1 MFAKNILLS
10 AIWLCFKL
18 FSNNYKIFY
27 KIRKIGLKFDT
38 VLLNFNKPF
47 NLNLSCKM
55 KAKNLVLAFV
65 GLLVFYSCGRKLAA
79 DFNSDFSLFK
89 GIISNFTGGIVS
101 AQSDIRVVMAFEKK
115 DWKINQVLD
124 NSLFEIS
131 PNVSGKVVALSSNTI
146 AFIPEKKLEPDTEY
160 QVTLHLDDVITLEK
174 EKKDLAEFNFTL
186 KTLKQDFIVNTND
199 IQSYSKDYQ
208 YLNGTLKTADNL
220 DFETAQKLVSAEQD
234 GKKLAVKFLKASS
247 TATEFKFI
255 VDSIQRFDNDSKI
268 EIAYDGNDFDIDQK
282 GTIDYAIIGKDNFKV
297 VDVSIPEGENQTLL
311 INFSDALQKGQD
323 FKGLVNIQN
332 AKNLKFA
339 TQGNV
344 LKVFFNSETNT
355 SAPAQIIETVVEP
368 IVEPEIISADSTAV
382 AVAVDSASIGADVS
396 VEAAVEAAVEEP
408 AVTPAQVLS
417 GQVLVEVFQGIESEN
432 GYKMKSNFSTS
443 ISFDQIKPSVKF
455 SKNGTILP
463 SSNNLKLNFDAVNLS
478 AVDVKVYKIY
488 KNNILQFLQ
497 FNELNGAQN
506 LKKIAQPIAKSTI
519 NLKENKLVNFGE
531 WNTFALDLSKIITPE
546 PGAIYRVEF
555 SYKKKYSLYKCED
568 SEVEENTDEEEE
580 VSEND
585 VNYSGNNYDDYYYD
599 DYEWRESEDAC
610 SDSYFYNTTIGTNIL
625 ASDLGVIAK
634 RGENKS
640 YLVVVN
646 NIVTTEPVAN
656 AKVELYNFQQ
666 QKLATSAT
674 DSEGIAKFD
683 LDKFAYFAIVSQGD
697 QSTYVK
703 LDDVHSLSI
712 SNFDVAGEALQKGL
726 KGFIYGERGV
736 WRPGDNLYLSF
747 IFNDAANKIPN
758 THPIKFRLTNPNGK
772 ITYQTVQ
779 KANDLNHYSFIVPTN
794 ADDPTGSWEAMVN
807 VGGAKFYKNI
817 KIETI
822 KPNRL
827 KIKNVFKNAVLS
839 STYPNT
845 SNLQV
850 NWLHGAV
857 AKDLRVEI
865 QAKFSQDVTKFK
877 GFDKYDFDDEVRSF
891 STEEINVFSGK
902 VDING
907 RTSVNID
914 PKLQGQAPGMLR
926 AAFMTKVYEEGG
938 DFSTDVIATTY
949 SPYKT
954 YVGLKLPA
962 LTKYE
967 MLETRANNK
976 FEVVTVDESGK
987 PKSVKNL
994 EVKVFKVEWRWW
1006 WDSSS
1011 DNLSNYN
1018 SSNATTSYKTFR
1030 INTDASGKGSFQFAV
1045 TDEEWGRYLIR
1056 VIDPTDGHATAQT
1069 VNIDWPAW
1077 SGKTRNTDA
1086 ATANMLVFSTDK
1098 KNYEVG
1104 EKAQISFPSSEG
1116 GRALISIENGA
1127 KVVQTI
1133 WAKTQKGET
1142 KVSVPITAAMAPN
1155 VYFNITLLQPHAST
1169 KNDSP
1174 IRMYGIIP
1182 VEVIDKNTILQP
1194 QITMP
1199 DVLKPEQ
1206 TFTLNVSEKAGKEM
1220 TYTIAVVDE
1229 GLLDLTRFKTPNA
1242 WDSFYVREAL
1252 GVKTWDIYDDV
1263 IGAYGGKVNQIF
1275 SIGGDQ
1281 DLGGGKAKK
1290 ANRFKP
1296 VVVYLGPFK
1305 LKAGDTETHQITLP
1319 KYIGSVR
1326 TMIVAGDAKTSAY
1339 GSVEK
1344 ATPVRSPL
1352 MALASLPRKISPSE
1366 KVTIPVTIFAMENWV
1381 KNVNIQIKTSPGLK
1395 VIGKANQS
1403 LTFAS
1408 PDEKMTYFNLE
1419 VGATTGIAKV
1429 EVIATSG
1436 KEKSTYEVEIDM
1448 TNPNPVTNTFTDIVL
1463 GPNSSQNI
1471 SWKTFGV
1478 AGSNKARIEV
1488 SSMPSINFNGRLQ
1501 YLIQYPHGCVEQTTS
1516 SVFPQLYLNDIAD
1529 IDASRKATIQKNVTA
1544 GITKL
1549 FGFQTATG
1557 GFSYWSGE
1565 SSPDDWGSS
1574 YAGHFLM
1581 EAEKKGYALPI
1592 NLKSKWVSFQ
1602 QKEAKKWRFE
1612 PKYGNDFAQSYRLY
1626 TLALAGF
1633 PDLSSMNRLRETNNI
1648 SNESRLRLAAT
1659 YALAGQ
1665 KQAGMSLLLKSTI
1678 DEDTSNGYSYYY
1690 YGSSDRN
1697 RAMALETLI
1706 LLGQKQKAF
1715 LTAKKLAAQMSA
1727 NLYMSTQTTAYS
1739 LYAMS
1744 KFAAFNGGKG
1754 IDIQFTNNGKSYSV
1768 ATNKTLAER
1777 NLSIKSGA
1785 NGIVIRNNK
1794 NNTLYVRVLNSGI
1807 LPVGQEQTA
1816 QTGLSAN
1823 VVFKDRKGSVIKV
1836 SKINQGT
1843 EFIAEVTIKNL
1854 KNESVENVALSQIL
1868 PSGFEIVNTRF
1879 TDFGDATNNVADYID
1894 IRDDR
1899 TNFYFPLRSGE
1910 VKTFRILLNASYLG
1924 NYYLPGLQCEAM
1936 YDNTFLARTKG
1947 FWVEVV
1953 K

>member
-1 MFAKNILLS
+1 
-10 AIWLCFKL
+10 
-18 FSNNYKIFY
+18 
-27 KIRKIGLKFDT
+27 
-38 VLLNFNKPF
+38 
-47 NLNLSCKM
+47 M
-55 KAKNLVLAFV
+55 KTKNLVWVFV
-65 GLLVFYSCGRKLAA
+65 SFLIFQACGRKSAT

-101 AQSDIRVVMAFEKK
+101 TGSDIRVVLAFDKK
-115 DWKINQVLD
+115 EWTANQVLD
-124 NSLFEIS
+124 DDLFDIS
-131 PNVSGKVVALSSNTI
+131 PSVSGKVVALSPNTI
-146 AFIPEKKLEPDTEY
+146 AFIPKEKLDPDTEY
-160 QVTLHLDDVITLEK
+160 QVTFKVDKVVTLDEK
-174 EKKDLAEFNFTL
+174 SKDLAKFNFTL
-186 KTLKQDFIVNTND
+186 KTVKQDFLVTTED
-199 IQSYSKDYQ
+199 IQSYGKDYQ
-208 YLNGTLKTADNL
+208 YLNCTLKTADNL
-220 DFETAQKLVSAEQD
+220 DFETAQKLVTAEQN
-234 GKKLAVKFLKASS
+234 GKKLEIKFSKSSS
-247 TATEFKFI
+247 TTTEFKFV

-268 EIAYDGNDFDIDQK
+268 EILYDGDNFDIDQK
-282 GTIDYAIIGKDNFKV
+282 GKIDYTIVGKDNFKV
-297 VDVSIPEGENQTLL
+297 VDVSIPEGDNQTLL

-339 TQGNV
+339 TEGNV
-344 LKVFFNSETNT
+344 LKVFFNNDAITDNT
-355 SAPAQIIETVVEP
+355 PAP
-368 IVEPEIISADSTAV
+368 IVEAVPEVVQTSLDSSAV
-382 AVAVDSASIGADVS
+382 EVVAVDSAATDAVASAT
-396 VEAAVEAAVEEP
+396 EAVAYAEPVEE
-408 AVTPAQVLS
+408 VTTPEQIMS
-417 GQVLVEVFQGIESEN
+417 GNVLVEVFQGIESEN
-432 GYKMKSNFSTS
+432 GYKMKQNFSTS
-443 ISFDQIKPSVKF
+443 VSFDQIKPNVKF
-455 SKNGTILP
+455 TKNGTILP
-463 SSNNLKLNFDAVNLS
+463 SSNNLKLNFEAVNLS
-478 AVDVKVYKIY
+478 AVDVRVYKIY

-497 FNELNGAQN
+497 YNELNGAQN

-555 SYKKKYSLYKCED
+555 SFKKNYSLYKCDGSAED
-568 SEVEENTDEEEE
+568 DSTTDDDEVD
-580 VSEND
+580 END
-585 VNYSGNNYDDYYYD
+585 VNYSGNSYDDYYYE
-599 DYEWRESEDAC
+599 DYSWRESEDAC
-610 SDSYFYNTTIGTNIL
+610 TQSYFYNTTIGTNIL

-640 YLVVVN
+640 YLFAVN
-646 NIVTTEPVAN
+646 NIVTTETVSG
-656 AKVELYNFQQ
+656 AKVELFNFQQ
-666 QKLATSAT
+666 QKLASETT
-674 DSEGIAKFD
+674 DGDGIAKFE
-683 LDKFAYFAIVSQGD
+683 LDKFAYFAIVSHGD

-703 LDDVHSLSI
+703 LDDGNSLSV

-747 IFNDAANKIPN
+747 IFNDVANKIPN

-779 KANDLNHYSFIVPTN
+779 KSNELNHYSFIVPTN

-827 KIKNVFKNAVLS
+827 KIKNVFKNEVLS
-839 STYPNT
+839 ASYPNNA
-845 SNLQV
+845 NLQV

-857 AKDLRVEI
+857 AKDLRVEM
-865 QAKFSQDVTKFK
+865 QAKFSQQVTTFK
-877 GFDKYDFDDEVRSF
+877 GLDKYDFDDEVRQF

-902 VDING
+902 VDANG
-907 RTSVNID
+907 KASVNID

-938 DFSTDVIATTY
+938 DFSTDVMSTTY

-967 MLETRANNK
+967 MLETRANNR
-976 FEVVTVDESGK
+976 FEIITVDENGRPK
-987 PKSVKNL
+987 PVKNL

-1006 WDSSS
+1006 WDSSN

-1030 INTDASGKGSFQFAV
+1030 VNTDASGKGSIQFAV

-1056 VIDPTDGHATAQT
+1056 VMNTNDGHATAQT

-1086 ATANMLVFSTDK
+1086 STANMLVFSTNK

-1127 KVVQTI
+1127 KVVETI

-1142 KVSVPITAAMAPN
+1142 KVEIPITAAMAPN

-1182 VEVIDKNTILQP
+1182 VEVINKNTILEP
-1194 QITMP
+1194 KIVMP

-1206 TFTLNVSEKAGKEM
+1206 TFSVNVSEKSGKAM

-1305 LKAGDTETHQITLP
+1305 LGKGDTETHQIKLP

-1326 TMIVAGDAKTSAY
+1326 TMVVAGDAKSSAY
-1339 GSVEK
+1339 GSIEK

-1381 KNVNIQIKTSPGLK
+1381 KKVSVQIKTSLGLK
-1395 VIGKANQS
+1395 VIGKSTQN

-1436 KEKSTYEVEIDM
+1436 NEKSTYDVEIDM

-1463 GPNSSQNI
+1463 EPNSSETI

-1529 IDASRKATIQKNVTA
+1529 IDANRKTLIQKNVTA
-1544 GITKL
+1544 GITRL
-1549 FGFQTATG
+1549 FGFQLSNG
-1557 GFSYWSGE
+1557 GFSYWQGDP
-1565 SSPDDWGSS
+1565 SPDDWGSS
-1574 YAGHFLM
+1574 YAGHFLV
-1581 EAEKKGYALPI
+1581 EAEKKGYVLPI
-1592 NLKSKWVSFQ
+1592 NLKSKWISFQ
-1602 QKEAKKWRFE
+1602 QKESKKWRFE
-1612 PKYGNDFAQSYRLY
+1612 PKYGNDFAQAYRLY
-1626 TLALAGF
+1626 TLALAGS
-1633 PDLSSMNRLRETNNI
+1633 PDLSSMNRLRETNGI
-1648 SNESRLRLAAT
+1648 SNESKLRLAAS

-1665 KQAGMSLLLKSTI
+1665 KQAGMSLLLKSKI
-1678 DEDTSNGYSYYY
+1678 DEDYNDNYSYYY

-1697 RAMALETLI
+1697 RAMTLETLI

-1715 LTAKKLAAQMSA
+1715 TTAMKLAKQMSA
-1727 NLYMSTQTTAYS
+1727 DQWMSTQTTAYC
-1739 LYAMS
+1739 LYSMS

-1754 IDIQFTNNGKSYSV
+1754 IDIQFVNGGKSYMV
-1768 ATNKTLAER
+1768 NTNKTLAER
-1777 NLSIKSGA
+1777 NLSTKTGA
-1785 NGIVIRNNK
+1785 NGLKIKNNK

-1816 QTGLSAN
+1816 QNGLSAN
-1823 VVFKDRKGSVIKV
+1823 VVFKNRKGGVINV

-1843 EFIAEVTIKNL
+1843 EFVAEVTIKNL
-1854 KNESVENVALSQIL
+1854 KNERVENVALSQIL

-1879 TDFGDATNNVADYID
+1879 TDFGDATNNIADYID

-1899 TNFYFPLRSGE
+1899 TNFYFPLKSGE
-1910 VKTFRILLNASYLG
+1910 TKTFSVLLNASYLG

-1947 FWVEVV
+1947 RWVEVV

>member
-1 MFAKNILLS
+1 MKNFVYVFFAVLMFQA
-10 AIWLCFKL
+10 
-18 FSNNYKIFY
+18 
-27 KIRKIGLKFDT
+27 
-38 VLLNFNKPF
+38 
-47 NLNLSCKM
+47 
-55 KAKNLVLAFV
+55 
-65 GLLVFYSCGRKLAA
+65 CGRKSAA

-101 AQSDIRVVMAFEKK
+101 AQSDIRVVLAFDKK
-115 DWKINQVLD
+115 DWKTNQVLD

-131 PNVSGKVVALSSNTI
+131 PSVSGKVVALSSNTL

-160 QVTLHLDDVITLEK
+160 QVTLHLDEVITVDK
-174 EKKDLAEFNFTL
+174 DKKDLSEFKFTI
-186 KTLKQDFIVNTND
+186 KTLKQDFLVTTND
-199 IQSYSKDYQ
+199 IQSYSKEYQ
-208 YLNGTLKTADNL
+208 YLNGTLKTADNI
-220 DFETAQKLVSAEQD
+220 DFETVQKLVSAEQN
-234 GKKLAVKFLKASS
+234 GKKLAVKFIKASS
-247 TATEFKFI
+247 TTTEFKFI
-255 VDSIQRFDNDSKI
+255 IDSIQRFDTDSKI

-282 GTIDYAIIGKDNFKV
+282 GTIDYTIIGKDNFKV
-297 VDVSIPEGENQTLL
+297 VDVSIPEGEDQTLE

-323 FKGLVNIQN
+323 FKGLINIQN
-332 AKNLKFA
+332 TKNLKFA

-344 LKVFFNSETNT
+344 LKVFFNNDLPQTQAAT
-355 SAPAQIIETVVEP
+355 PAVVEVAETAT
-368 IVEPEIISADSTAV
+368 IVESTDSTAV
-382 AVAVDSASIGADVS
+382 ATDSVAVATDV
-396 VEAAVEAAVEEP
+396 VEYVAPIETAT
-408 AVTPAQVLS
+408 TPEQVMS

-432 GYKMKSNFSTS
+432 GYKMKENFSTS
-443 ISFDQIKPSVKF
+443 ISFDEIKPNVKF

-463 SSNNLKLNFDAVNLS
+463 SSNNLKLNFEAVNLS

-519 NLKENKLVNFGE
+519 NLKENKLVNFSE

-555 SYKKKYSLYKCED
+555 SFKKKYSLYKGD
-568 SEVEENTDEEEE
+568 GEVLDETVEEEE
-580 VSEND
+580 MDEND

-599 DYEWRESEDAC
+599 DYSWRESEDAE

-646 NIVTTEPVAN
+646 NIVTTEPVTN

-666 QKLATSAT
+666 QKLAVEVTNSN
-674 DSEGIAKFD
+674 GIAKFE
-683 LDKFAYFAIVSQGD
+683 LDKFAYFAIVTQGT

-703 LDDVHSLSI
+703 LDDGNSLSI

-726 KGFIYGERGV
+726 KGYIYGERGV

-758 THPIKFRLTNPNGK
+758 AHPIKFRLSDPSGK
-772 ITYQTVQ
+772 IMYQTVQ
-779 KANDLNHYSFIVPTN
+779 KSNEMNHYSFIVPTN
-794 ADDPTGSWEAMVN
+794 ADDPTGSWEVMVS

-857 AKDLRVEI
+857 AKDLRVEM
-865 QAKFSQDVTKFK
+865 QAKFSQDVTTFK
-877 GFDKYDFDDEVRSF
+877 GFDKYDFDDEVRQF

-902 VDING
+902 VDANG
-907 RTSVNID
+907 KASVTID

-926 AAFMTKVYEEGG
+926 AAFMTKVFEEGG
-938 DFSTDVIATTY
+938 DFSTDVISTTY

-976 FEVVTVDESGK
+976 FDVVTVDENGR

-1006 WDSSS
+1006 WDSSN

-1018 SSNATTSYKTFR
+1018 SSNATTSYKTLR
-1030 INTDASGKGSFQFAV
+1030 VNTDANGKGSFQFAV

-1056 VIDPTDGHATAQT
+1056 VTDPNDGHATAQT

-1086 ATANMLVFSTDK
+1086 STANMLVFSTDK
-1098 KNYEVG
+1098 KNYAVG

-1127 KVVQTI
+1127 KVVETI
-1133 WAKTQKGET
+1133 WAKTKKGET
-1142 KVSVPITAAMAPN
+1142 KVEVPITAAMAPN

-1182 VEVIDKNTILQP
+1182 VEVIDKNTILEP
-1194 QITMP
+1194 KIVMP

-1206 TFTLNVSEKAGKEM
+1206 TFNVNVSEKSGKAM

-1242 WDSFYVREAL
+1242 WDNFYVREAL

-1305 LKAGDTETHQITLP
+1305 LDAGDTKTHQITLP

-1326 TMIVAGDAKTSAY
+1326 TMVVVGDAKTSAY

-1403 LTFAS
+1403 LSFAS

-1419 VGATTGIAKV
+1419 VGATTGIGKV

-1436 KEKSTYEVEIDM
+1436 KERSTYEVEIDM
-1448 TNPNPVTNTFTDIVL
+1448 TNPNPITNTFTDIVL
-1463 GPNSSQNI
+1463 EPNSTKTI

-1478 AGSNKARIEV
+1478 AGSNKARLEV

-1516 SVFPQLYLNDIAD
+1516 SVFPQLYLNDIVD
-1529 IDASRKATIQKNVTA
+1529 IDNNRKALIQKNVTA
-1544 GITKL
+1544 AITRL
-1549 FGFQTATG
+1549 FGFQLSNG
-1557 GFSYWSGE
+1557 GMSYWQGDSDA
-1565 SSPDDWGSS
+1565 DDWGTS
-1574 YAGHFLM
+1574 YAGHFLI
-1581 EAEKKGYALPI
+1581 EAEKKGYVLPI
-1592 NLKSKWVSFQ
+1592 NFKSKWISYQ
-1602 QKEAKKWRFE
+1602 QKEAKKWRYE
-1612 PKYGNDFAQSYRLY
+1612 KKYGNDFAQAYRLY
-1626 TLALAGF
+1626 TLALAGT
-1633 PDLSSMNRLRETNNI
+1633 PDLSSMNRLRETSGI
-1648 SNESRLRLAAT
+1648 SNESKLRLAAS

-1665 KQAGMSLLLKSTI
+1665 KQAGMALLLKCEI
-1678 DEDTSNGYSYYY
+1678 DENYNANNYYNYYY

-1697 RAMALETLI
+1697 RAMTLETLI

-1715 LTAKKLAAQMSA
+1715 TTAMKLAKQMSA
-1727 NLYMSTQTTAYS
+1727 DQWMSTQTTAYC
-1739 LYAMS
+1739 LYSMT
-1744 KFAAFNGGKG
+1744 KFAQFNGGKG
-1754 IDIQFTNNGKSYSV
+1754 IDIQFNDAGKTIGIK
-1768 ATNKTLAER
+1768 TNKTIADRSLT
-1777 NLSIKSGA
+1777 IKNGA
-1785 NGIVIRNNK
+1785 NGITIKNVK

-1807 LPVGQEQTA
+1807 LPVGQEQVV
-1816 QTGLSAN
+1816 QSNVSAK
-1823 VVFKDRKGSVIKV
+1823 VVFKNRKGSIINV

-1854 KNESVENVALSQIL
+1854 KNEKVENVALAQIL

-1879 TDFGDATNNVADYID
+1879 TDFGDATNNVADHID

-1899 TNFYFPLRSGE
+1899 TNFYFPLASGE
-1910 VKTFRILLNASYLG
+1910 TKTFRILLNASYLG